1 MSDPPNAVH
10 HDKDTKLAPSPILD
24 RLLSQFG
31 TSLPS
36 SVVTVNVT
44 RTLRGESVKGR
55 PSAPHGLMVAETG
68 IDYLEV
74 SWSGPAISD
83 PEDTLKYK

>member
-1 MSDPPNAVH
+1 M
-10 HDKDTKLAPSPILD
+10 TKLQKWHQVPFSTDLCPA
-24 RLLSQFG
+24 QFG

>member
-1 MSDPPNAVH
+1 M
-10 HDKDTKLAPSPILD
+10 
-24 RLLSQFG
+24 
-31 TSLPS
+31 
-36 SVVTVNVT
+36 VTVNVT